1 MLTTMFGEY
10 TSLLA
15 LVTSFNYVSLAAVIT
30 FVRLVE
36 YLNEALGHIMFA
48 FWRTMK
54 LSIIFGN

>member
-1 MLTTMFGEY
+1 MFGEY
-10 TSLLA
+10 ASLLA

-48 FWRTMK
+48 FWHTVK
-54 LSIIFGN
+54 LPIIFGN